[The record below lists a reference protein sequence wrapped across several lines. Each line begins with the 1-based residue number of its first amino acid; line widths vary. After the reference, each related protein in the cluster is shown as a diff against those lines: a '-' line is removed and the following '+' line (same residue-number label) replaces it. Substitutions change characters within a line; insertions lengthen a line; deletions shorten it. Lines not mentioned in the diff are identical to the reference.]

1 MCLVYL
7 EGIKTCPCQTYPI
20 TLLFGN
26 KFIWMEE
33 YTGCLEVS
41 SQQMDQ
47 GKDGDFAKAVRGIE
61 IPESF
66 ALKNGAG
73 ART

>member
-1 MCLVYL
+1 MQP
-7 EGIKTCPCQTYPI
+7 IKI
-20 TLLFGN
+20 LFGN

-41 SQQMDQ
+41 SQQMDL
-47 GKDGDFAKAVRGIE
+47 GKDGDFAKAARGIK